1 MSTSDAP
8 EDEHTAAP
16 HRLPPAGTPLGL
28 WWDESFSLLLES
40 QTTGY
45 LLGFPATLFL
55 SSVLRMGSMWSD
67 AQGGKSTTTRPTCY
81 VSKHTMVYDKGE

>member
-16 HRLPPAGTPLGL
+16 RRSPPAGTPLILQWG
-28 WWDESFSLLLES
+28 ESFSLLLES

-55 SSVLRMGSMWSD
+55 SSDLRMGSTWSD
-67 AQGGKSTTTRPTCY
+67 AQGGKFTTTRPTCY
-81 VSKHTMVYDKGE
+81 VSKHTMVYNEGE